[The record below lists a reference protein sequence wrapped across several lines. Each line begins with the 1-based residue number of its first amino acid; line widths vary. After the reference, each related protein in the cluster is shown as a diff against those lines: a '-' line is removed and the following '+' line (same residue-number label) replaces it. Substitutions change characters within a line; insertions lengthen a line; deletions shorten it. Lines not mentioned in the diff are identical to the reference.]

1 MELRYRA
8 CLLLL
13 CATAQAGAATAA
25 LVVVPPSGA
34 GRFLAFFANVLG
46 LLMLGHL
53 ARVVLRVLFATGAVF
68 CLTNDRPCTVELA
81 IYAILAYVFVL
92 AIPLLSFLGQ

>member
-1 MELRYRA
+1 MPQGKVPLNPYR
-8 CLLLL
+8 
-13 CATAQAGAATAA
+13 
-25 LVVVPPSGA
+25 VVV
-34 GRFLAFFANVLG
+34 
-46 LLMLGHL
+46 L